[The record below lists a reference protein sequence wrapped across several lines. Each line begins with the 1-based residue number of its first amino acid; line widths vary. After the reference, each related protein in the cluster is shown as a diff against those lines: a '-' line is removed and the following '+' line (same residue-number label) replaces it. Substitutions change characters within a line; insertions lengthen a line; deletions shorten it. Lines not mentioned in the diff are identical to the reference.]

1 MLRTQ
6 YFRNAKMARG
16 GIRRL
21 VERDFLP
28 QRRLDFV
35 VSRDFGLLAFGRQSS
50 QRRFDGAGINLVEL
64 LNVDD
69 DVRDLRCE
77 SAPLVISNLQMRELG
92 NLLNVGFGYGHH
104 SISKCGIRSWNLLTT
119 RFATRNTICRGPL
132 ETFTQLGIR
141 NLRGR
146 VSQFRWQAFTALRLG
161 LALRMI
167 T

>member
-1 MLRTQ
+1 
-6 YFRNAKMARG
+6 MARG

-64 LNVDD
+64 LNVGD

-77 SAPLVISNLQMRELG
+77 SAPLVISNLQKRELG

-104 SISKCGIRSWNLLTT
+104 SIFEMRNSNLEFINDAIRDAQYNLP
-119 RFATRNTICRGPL
+119 RPA
-132 ETFTQLGIR
+132 
-141 NLRGR
+141 
-146 VSQFRWQAFTALRLG
+146 
-161 LALRMI
+161 
-167 T
+167 